1 MPYLLTSGFCATI
14 EDRYFIEIGNFEINP
29 QNIDLNLYKL
39 IMPFPHLEQNYNE
52 NRFKPELIIKI
63 IDKVLNKEKEYELN
77 VLNAKYKIYY
87 DVNNLTITP
96 KEVELARVYCEIN
109 YLSEKKLW
117 ILQKSSAS
125 KSKLIQ
131 ILPFSLKTDS
141 EKIIYGGQ
149 MIENGL
155 SFSAGGMIFRVIF

>member
-1 MPYLLTSGFCATI
+1 MA
-14 EDRYFIEIGNFEINP
+14 
-29 QNIDLNLYKL
+29 Q
-39 IMPFPHLEQNYNE
+39 
-52 NRFKPELIIKI
+52 
-63 IDKVLNKEKEYELN
+63 
-77 VLNAKYKIYY
+77 
-87 DVNNLTITP
+87 
-96 KEVELARVYCEIN
+96 VYCEIN